1 MAWSSET
8 PSYCGWNELHVKN
21 TKGKMEVHYYLER
34 KDGIADLAVIGRLK
48 NSKRMSFR
56 YALKK
61 NRSVLKKLNSKDDV
75 ANWLD
80 SIVSG
85 VMPHV
90 ADVPA
95 TVMTE
100 KDAGGLN
107 MSTFMNGKFQEP
119 IEQIKTFSWMGSS
132 WTCRKRRKHYQSF
145 LRNGVRI
152 SVNDFVYVLAEQNK
166 RLVAYLED
174 LYEDSKGKKMV
185 VVRWFH
191 KTEEVGSV
199 LPDDINDREIFFSLY
214 RQDISIECI
223 DYLATVLSPQHYE
236 KFLKVPMHVQPVSFF
251 CQKLYGDDGIKPYDI
266 TQLEGYWKQEML
278 RYLNV
283 SVLKSGEGA
292 QAPGTDPGL
301 GAPLVGCVGIRS
313 RKRRRPS
320 PVGTLNLPSAGDIKG
335 DCKFSPD
342 SVLGASDASICK
354 GAEDGSSHH
363 IKKGSL
369 VEVLSEDSGIRGCW
383 FKALILKKHKDKVK
397 VQYQDIQDADDESKK
412 LEEWILTSRVAGGD
426 DLGGLRIKGRKVVRP
441 MLKPGKENDVCVIGV
456 GMPVDVWWCD
466 GWWEGIVVQKVSEEK
481 FEVYLPGEKKMSA
494 FHRSDLRQSREW
506 LDDEWL
512 NIRSRSDIVS
522 SVLSLM
528 KKEEAEVKHDEKPS
542 DVGVCNGVMSAK
554 GEAKRTI
561 SLPVATTKKSLPK
574 RPIPDLLKDVLVTSD
589 LKWKKSSRKRNRVVS
604 CCPHDPSLNNGFSSE
619 RSLDCENCKFMGDDF
634 GSSVGQPLTGLL
646 MSR

>member
-8 PSYCGWNELHVKN
+8 PSYCGWNERHVKN
-21 TKGKMEVHYYLER
+21 TKEKMEVHYYLER

-75 ANWLD
+75 ALWLD

-85 VMPHV
+85 EIPHV

-100 KDAGGLN
+100 KDAGGFN
-107 MSTFMNGKFQEP
+107 MSTFMNRKFQEP
-119 IEQIKTFSWMGSS
+119 IQQIKTFSWMGFS
-132 WTCRKRRKHYQSF
+132 WTCRKRP
-145 LRNGVRI
+145 
-152 SVNDFVYVLAEQNK
+152 EQHK
-166 RLVAYLED
+166 RLVAYIED

-199 LPDDINDREIFFSLY
+199 LSDDDNDREIFFSLN

-236 KFLKVPMHVQPVSFF
+236 KFLKVPMHVQTVAFF
-251 CQKLYGDDGIKPYDI
+251 CQKLYGDDGLKPYDI
-266 TQLEGYWKQEML
+266 TQLEGYWRQEML

-283 SVLKSGEGA
+283 SILKSFEGA

-301 GAPLVGCVGIRS
+301 KAPLVGCVGIRS

-320 PVGTLNLPSAGDIKG
+320 PVGTLNVSYAGDMKG
-335 DCKFSPD
+335 DCKSSPD
-342 SVLGASDASICK
+342 SVLAVTDASIFK
-354 GAEDGSSHH
+354 GDEDGSSHH

-369 VEVLSEDSGIRGCW
+369 IEVLSEDSGIRGCW
-383 FKALILKKHKDKVK
+383 FKALVLKKHKDKVK

-412 LEEWILTSRVAGGD
+412 LEEWILTSRVAAGD
-426 DLGGLRIKGRKVVRP
+426 HLGDLRIKGRKVVRP
-441 MLKPGKENDVCVIGV
+441 MLKPSKENDVCVIGV

-466 GWWEGIVVQKVSEEK
+466 GWWEGIVVQEVSEEK

-494 FHRSDLRQSREW
+494 FHRNDLRQSREW

-522 SVLSLM
+522 SVLSLTK
-528 KKEEAEVKHDEKPS
+528 KKEMEVKHDEKSS
-542 DVGVCNGVMSAK
+542 DVGVCNGRMSPK
-554 GEAKRTI
+554 TEAKRTI

-604 CCPHDPSLNNGFSSE
+604 CCPHDPSLNDGFSSE
-619 RSLDCENCKFMGDDF
+619 RSLDCENCKFMEDTF
-634 GSSVGQPLTGLL
+634 GSSDGQHLTGLL